1 MARFQYCKTCIVLK
15 IETSIPLPEKTL
27 PAWEMSVI
35 DVFVRAASMFGF
47 RKSVAMVYG
56 ALYCSREA
64 LSVPELQAKLQL
76 SRGAVVEAIQFLR
89 RLGAARVHLKIGER
103 RDYFTAET
111 DLKKF
116 AQGFLQ
122 EILVPASEKA
132 DIRLTQAEE
141 AANKMGEAAL
151 LSLSKKA
158 LNGDARESSEN
169 VLSEQNSNV
178 PAADAAFAR
187 SRIAELKLWKSRFSE
202 ALPLLD
208 ELLNA
213 K

>member
-1 MARFQYCKTCIVLK
+1 MRTEL
-15 IETSIPLPEKTL
+15 IEEKTSK
-27 PAWEMSVI
+27 PAIPEWELAVL
-35 DVFVRAASMFGF
+35 DVFVRAAALFGF
-47 RKSVAMVYG
+47 RKSVALVYG

-64 LSVPELQAKLQL
+64 LAAQEIQDRLKI
-76 SRGAVVEAIQFLR
+76 SRGSVVEALLLLR
-89 RLGAARVHLKIGER
+89 RLGAVRVHLKIGER

-116 AQGFLQ
+116 AQGFLR

-141 AANKMGEAAL
+141 AANKMGESTL

-178 PAADAAFAR
+178 PAAAFAR

-208 ELLNA
+208 ELLNINGGTRR
-213 K
+213 

>member
-1 MARFQYCKTCIVLK
+1 MKPNPALVLLPKTAIPEWELAVL
-15 IETSIPLPEKTL
+15 
-27 PAWEMSVI
+27 
-35 DVFVRAASMFGF
+35 DVFVRAAALFGV

-56 ALYCSREA
+56 TLYCSREPISA
-64 LSVPELQAKLQL
+64 QEIQDKLKI
-76 SRGAVVEAIQFLR
+76 SRGSVVEALLFLR

-116 AQGFLQ
+116 AQGFLR

-132 DIRLTQAEE
+132 DIRLAQAEE
-141 AANKMGEAAL
+141 AAGTQ
-151 LSLSKKA
+151 S
-158 LNGDARESSEN
+158 
-169 VLSEQNSNV
+169 V
-178 PAADAAFAR
+178 PAESPDAAFAR
-187 SRIAELKLWKSRFSE
+187 SRIAELTLWKSRFTE

-208 ELLNA
+208 GLLNT

>member
-1 MARFQYCKTCIVLK
+1 MKTEV
-15 IETSIPLPEKTL
+15 SVNSAEK
-27 PAWEMSVI
+27 SVI
-35 DVFVRAASMFGF
+35 PEWELAVLDVFVRAAALFGF

-56 ALYCSREA
+56 TLYCSREPISA
-64 LSVPELQAKLQL
+64 QEIQDKLKI
-76 SRGAVVEAIQFLR
+76 SRGSVVEALLFLR

-116 AQGFLQ
+116 VQGFLK

-141 AANKMGEAAL
+141 AANKMGEATL

-178 PAADAAFAR
+178 PAAAFAR
-187 SRIAELKLWKSRFSE
+187 SRITELKLWKSRFSE

-208 ELLNA
+208 ELLNINGGSRR
-213 K
+213 

>member
-1 MARFQYCKTCIVLK
+1 MRSEIAVRHDSAKSAIPEWELAVL
-15 IETSIPLPEKTL
+15 
-27 PAWEMSVI
+27 
-35 DVFVRAASMFGF
+35 DVFVRAAALFGF

-56 ALYCSREA
+56 TLYCSREPISA
-64 LSVPELQAKLQL
+64 QEIQDKLKI
-76 SRGAVVEAIQFLR
+76 SRGSVVEALQFLR
-89 RLGAARVHLKIGER
+89 RLGAAQVRLKIGER

-141 AANKMGEAAL
+141 AAETPL
-151 LSLSKKA
+151 
-158 LNGDARESSEN
+158 
-169 VLSEQNSNV
+169 

-208 ELLNA
+208 ELLNVEPNF
-213 K
+213 KKGKL